1 MSTTPSRHHT
11 LLIAELRAAGCVF
24 AEEEARLLYES
35 AGNAAEL
42 TVMLNQR
49 CQGTPLEHVIGSVRF
64 AGSRVH
70 VDSGVFV
77 PRARSEALV
86 RRVVHHPG
94 HDGAPTDDGA
104 PTVIELCCGTGAV
117 ALAVSRSLPVR
128 ELHAADLDPRAVQ
141 CARRNLAGVA
151 TVHQGDLFAALP
163 ARLAGRVNTV
173 VVNAPYVPTADIDF
187 MPRDARLHEPR
198 TALDGGADGLDL
210 HRRLAAEAPSWLAPG
225 GSLFLEIDAG
235 QVPLTHDILTTNGM
249 QVDIEHSPGF
259 DATVAIG
266 TIARRDTDV
275 TEFR

>member
-86 RRVVHHPG
+86 RRVVDRKSTRLNSSH
-94 HDGAPTDDGA
+94 
-104 PTVIELCCGTGAV
+104 VSISYAV
-117 ALAVSRSLPVR
+117 FCLKKKI
-128 ELHAADLDPRAVQ
+128 
-141 CARRNLAGVA
+141 
-151 TVHQGDLFAALP
+151 T
-163 ARLAGRVNTV
+163 
-173 VVNAPYVPTADIDF
+173 
-187 MPRDARLHEPR
+187 
-198 TALDGGADGLDL
+198 
-210 HRRLAAEAPSWLAPG
+210 
-225 GSLFLEIDAG
+225 
-235 QVPLTHDILTTNGM
+235 
-249 QVDIEHSPGF
+249 
-259 DATVAIG
+259 
-266 TIARRDTDV
+266 
-275 TEFR
+275 